1 MLITRVYMNG
11 SGQTL
16 AETYK
21 PTDSMA
27 AAARRALKWREE
39 GKAKGAGTAV
49 GWTRANQLANKEN
62 LSLETVKRMYS
73 YFSRH
78 EVDKKGKGF
87 SPGEEGYPSNG
98 KIMWEAWGGDAGYSW
113 SRAIVNRMKKWHGS
127 AFDLTS

>member
-1 MLITRVYMNG
+1 M
-11 SGQTL
+11 

-21 PTDSMA
+21 PTDAMA
-27 AAARRALKWREE
+27 SAAKRALKWKEE
-39 GKAKGAGTAV
+39 GKATGAGTSV

-62 LSLETVKRMYS
+62 LSLDTVKRMYS

-98 KIMWEAWGGDAGYSW
+98 KIMWDAWGGDAGYSW
-113 SRAIVNRMKKWHGS
+113 SRGIVNRIEKLWQGS
-127 AFDLTS
+127 AFDIIK